1 MKANTRASYSMV
13 CLMARE
19 SLILKTIIYTRE
31 NIVLAREADMAS
43 LFGPLGPNMMA
54 TGMRIG

>member
-19 SLILKTIIYTRE
+19 SHILKTIKYTRE
-31 NIVLAREADMAS
+31 NIKMARGTDMAS
-43 LFGPLGPNMMA
+43 LFGSLGPNMMA